1 MDAPSPTRV
10 TPTPARPA
18 PRRASARRA
27 VPAPRPA
34 PEVSD
39 EHAHLS
45 LLELR
50 AYRDALQVEED
61 RVSYW
66 RRVLQARLDVLRAGG
81 RGGLDPARLA
91 PVLTD
96 SRMGAGRHV
105 LVQALP
111 DDDVPPLPSLE
122 ALWSRPVDLDDDA
135 DRAGLEAD
143 LAEAE
148 EQLSA
153 YRTALHR
160 RAQAATGELIARYRL
175 APDQCLSAL
184 PLRQR
189 RP

>member
-1 MDAPSPTRV
+1 MDATIPPRT
-10 TPTPARPA
+10 TAPARGRTPV
-18 PRRASARRA
+18 RRP
-27 VPAPRPA
+27 VPAPRPV
-34 PEVSD
+34 PEIS
-39 EHAHLS
+39 EGHAHLS

-50 AYRDALQVEED
+50 AYRDVLQAEED

-122 ALWSRPVDLDDDA
+122 ALWSRPVDLDDA
-135 DRAGLEAD
+135 EERAGLEAD

-148 EQLSA
+148 GQLSA
-153 YRTALHR
+153 YRTALHE
-160 RAQAATGELIARYRL
+160 RAGAATSELIARYRL
-175 APDQCLSAL
+175 SPDLCLTAL
-184 PLRQR
+184 PLQR
-189 RP
+189 GRR